1 MKKKIAIINQRYGQE
16 VNGGSELYTRQIA
29 EHLGQFYDVE
39 VLTSCALDYT
49 TWENYYAPGV
59 QIINGV
65 QVRRF
70 LIEHSRDESVFPGLD
85 AMIHKNPAVSK
96 AISDAWIEQLGPFC
110 PSLVEYVGV
119 HRDEYHLFIV
129 VTYLYYPA
137 VKSMPLIGDK
147 AIFIPTAHQE
157 PYIHFDM
164 YKKVFASANAFVF
177 LTDEEKALVESQFQ
191 LNNFRYEVMGV
202 GIDVPE
208 IINDKIIKQF
218 QHQNYII
225 YVGRIDEG
233 KDCPRLFQYFREYKK
248 RNSGDLKLI
257 LMGKEACCIPA
268 DKDIVPMGFVSE
280 EMKFAGIQNARIL
293 MLPSKYESLSIAVL
307 EAMQLGTPVLVNG
320 ACDVLKGHCTR
331 SNAGLYYKNYFEFET
346 CINYMLFNKALT
358 DQMAVNAKAY
368 INQFFTWDSIM
379 KRFCKLIEELTGR

>member
-59 QIINGV
+59 EIINGV

-70 LIEHSRDESVFPGLD
+70 FIGHSRDEIAFPRLD
-85 AMIHKNPAVSK
+85 AMIHKNPGVSEEV
-96 AISDAWIEQLGPFC
+96 SDAWIEQLGPFC
-110 PSLVEYVGV
+110 PSLVEHIDV
-119 HRDEYHLFIV
+119 HKDEYHLFIV

-157 PYIHFDM
+157 PYIYFDM

-191 LNNFRYEVMGV
+191 INNFRYEVMGV

-208 IINDKIIKQF
+208 IINDKMMKQF

-233 KDCPRLFQYFREYKK
+233 KDCPRLFRYFKEYKK
-248 RNSGDLKLI
+248 RNLGDLKLI
-257 LMGKEACCIPA
+257 LMGKEACHIPT

-280 EMKFAGIQNARIL
+280 EMKFAGIKNARIL

-320 ACDVLKGHCTR
+320 TCDVLKGHCTK
-331 SNAGLYYKNYFEFET
+331 SNAGLYYRNYFEFEA
-346 CINYMLFNKALT
+346 CLNYMLFNKAIT
-358 DQMAVNAKAY
+358 DQMAINAKAY

-379 KRFCKLIEELTGR
+379 ERFCKLIEELTEG

>member
-70 LIEHSRDESVFPGLD
+70 FIEHSRNENVFPGLD
-85 AMIHKNPAVSK
+85 AMIHKNPAVSE
-96 AISDAWIEQLGPFC
+96 AVSDAWIEQLGPFC

-164 YKKVFASANAFVF
+164 YKKVFTSANAFVF

>member
-164 YKKVFASANAFVF
+164 YKKVFTSANAFVF

-218 QHQNYII
+218 QYQNYII

-248 RNSGDLKLI
+248 RNPGDLKLI
-257 LMGKEACCIPA
+257 LMGKEACYIPA

-331 SNAGLYYKNYFEFET
+331 SNAGLYYKNYFEFEA

>member
-49 TWENYYAPGV
+49 TWENFYAPGV
-59 QIINGV
+59 EIINGV

-70 LIEHSRDESVFPGLD
+70 FIEHSRDESVFPGLD
-85 AMIHKNPAVSK
+85 AMIHKNPGVSEEV
-96 AISDAWIEQLGPFC
+96 SDAWIEQLGPFC
-110 PSLVEYVGV
+110 PSLVKHVDV
-119 HRDEYHLFIV
+119 HRDAYHLFIV
-129 VTYLYYPA
+129 ITYLYYPA

-157 PYIHFDM
+157 PYIRFDM

-177 LTDEEKALVESQFQ
+177 LTDEEKTLVESQFQ
-191 LNNFRYEVMGV
+191 LNNLRCEVMGV

-208 IINDKIIKQF
+208 IISDKLVKQF

-233 KDCPRLFQYFREYKK
+233 KDCPRLFRYFKEYKK
-248 RNSGDLKLI
+248 RNPGDLKLI
-257 LMGKEACCIPA
+257 LMGKEACHIPT
-268 DKDIVPMGFVSE
+268 DKDVVSMGFVSE

-320 ACDVLKGHCTR
+320 ACDVLKGHCTK
-331 SNAGLYYKNYFEFET
+331 SNAGLYYRNYFEFEA
-346 CINYMLFNKALT
+346 CLNYMLFNKVVT

-368 INQFFTWDSIM
+368 INQFFAWDSIM
-379 KRFCKLIEELTGR
+379 ERFRKLIEELTER